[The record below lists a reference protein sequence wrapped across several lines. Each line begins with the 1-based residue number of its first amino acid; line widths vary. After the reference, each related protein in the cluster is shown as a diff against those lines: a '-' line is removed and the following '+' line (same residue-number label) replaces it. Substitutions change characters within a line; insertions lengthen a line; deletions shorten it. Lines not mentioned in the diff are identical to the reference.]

1 MSTYAPVGSLCNKW
15 DLHFHTPSSFDYENK
30 GISNQEIIDKLVASG
45 IRVVAITD
53 PPVLLMVHVA
63 ECQPDR
69 FFAWLRRVSRQL
81 SSQSYYPTSLPT
93 FSMF

>member
-1 MSTYAPVGSLCNKW
+1 MSTYSPVGSLWNKC

-53 PPVLLMVHVA
+53 HHTMDVGRIRELL
-63 ECQPDR
+63 R
-69 FFAWLRRVSRQL
+69 NL
-81 SSQSYYPTSLPT
+81 SSSLNPVA
-93 FSMF
+93 FML

>member
-1 MSTYAPVGSLCNKW
+1 MSTYSPVGSLWNKW

-53 PPVLLMVHVA
+53 HHTMDVGRIRELL
-63 ECQPDR
+63 R
-69 FFAWLRRVSRQL
+69 NL
-81 SSQSYYPTSLPT
+81 SSSLNPVA
-93 FSMF
+93 FML